1 MWRNRFYLSN
11 KKAPERFRGVKIT
24 KKGEKMVISILKG
37 AAVTLLIVAGLIAL
51 AVNEWQQIK
60 VDYKIVSGLDLLP

>member
-1 MWRNRFYLSN
+1 
-11 KKAPERFRGVKIT
+11 
-24 KKGEKMVISILKG
+24 MVISILKMT
-37 AAVTLLIVAGLIAL
+37 AYVLLLLTGVAAL